1 MEPAQQAMLTAI
13 PVEIDIGDDTAL
25 AGWYVSPPAD
35 LQRARLSAILRSV
48 RNNMK
53 GGDPV
58 SHCLFVAPFAVT
70 WISDARVAV

>member
-1 MEPAQQAMLTAI
+1 MEQAQEAMLAAI
-13 PVEIDIGDDTAL
+13 LVKIDISNDAAL
-25 AGWYVSPPAD
+25 AGWHVFSPAGLRRGRP
-35 LQRARLSAILRSV
+35 SAILRAV